1 MNDPS
6 LAIWLYIAII
16 FVQFLASPTWGK
28 VRTAITDATKQKA
41 NAASGSGAGNTQS
54 TGTGDHT

>member
-1 MNDPS
+1 MNSPS

-28 VRTAITDATKQKA
+28 VRTAITDATKAKA
-41 NAASGSGAGNTQS
+41 SAADSKGTQS
-54 TGTGDHT
+54 TGAGQHT